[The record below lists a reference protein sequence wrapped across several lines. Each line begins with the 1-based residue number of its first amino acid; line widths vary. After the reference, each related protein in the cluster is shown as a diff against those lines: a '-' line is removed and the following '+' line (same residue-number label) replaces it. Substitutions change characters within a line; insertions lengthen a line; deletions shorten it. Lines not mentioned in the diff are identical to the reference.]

1 MNEKLVHIRGIA
13 ASIFIVAAFLL
24 AVSVANAFF
33 ADEDLGSKKV
43 RLEEDYTNQTQIIM
57 RAEEVIEK
65 QYDIRDRAEQTL
77 RSLTIGLA
85 NTKAQIELES
95 ETPNM
100 EEIYRLNTIAA
111 DNARSLT
118 EASGL
123 SRWLPEEYDLWKSF
137 QCHNLEGC
145 REKLK
150 KMKEGKE

>member
-13 ASIFIVAAFLL
+13 VSIFIVAAFLL

-33 ADEDLGSKKV
+33 ADEDLGSKKA

-65 QYDIRDRAEQTL
+65 QYDIRGRAEQTL

-111 DNARSLT
+111 DNAREL
-118 EASGL
+118 GL
-123 SRWLPEEYDLWKSF
+123 SEGLPSSPMVE
-137 QCHNLEGC
+137 
-145 REKLK
+145 
-150 KMKEGKE
+150 